1 MAVLGYIPTVK
12 RGLTL
17 AFGVPFLYDFS
28 IKNVFYYRLYQL
40 TKFQCHIF
48 FPSKDIKQNVI
59 KFLFRK
65 LLTSSTKIY
74 LWSSSKAMADM
85 EKKVGKMEIQK
96 TWRMKWAF
104 KINYKHTF
112 FNYLKLVPAIFIKFL
127 FFPPNDSPSKTM
139 KNAF

>member
-28 IKNVFYYRLYQL
+28 IKNVFYYWLYQL

-112 FNYLKLVPAIFIKFL
+112 FTII
-127 FFPPNDSPSKTM
+127 
-139 KNAF
+139 

>member
-28 IKNVFYYRLYQL
+28 IKNVFYCRLYQL

-112 FNYLKLVPAIFIKFL
+112 FTII
-127 FFPPNDSPSKTM
+127 
-139 KNAF
+139 